1 MTSLANKHRPRRFD
15 EVVGQEAEVKVLT
28 TILEKNWKPNAIMLT
43 GPFGTGKTTL
53 SRLIARAL
61 LCERLQGVEPCGECN
76 SCQAVDEDNHPG
88 YTELD
93 AASQGLVNDVRAMKD
108 MIAYRAI
115 GDKPRLIC
123 YDEAH
128 MLSAAAQ
135 NALLQTIEEGQR
147 NTIFIFATT
156 EVGKMLP
163 TMRSR
168 CIELQMK
175 LLSVGQISNRVKKVA
190 KLEGIVIEE
199 RASKIIGTYVRGHVR
214 DAIIL
219 LEQLSQTSEEVTE
232 ELTRSYLR
240 LDKNDVIYEFLTM
253 TEKKE
258 GVERLEH
265 LLCNFSPYEL
275 AELIGEILTNAYK
288 LSIGIDSSTQ
298 ADKAWLTKVIE
309 ERGDTLLDQ
318 AEAILSLKT
327 DFSTITYG
335 IAAFAN
341 ILFENKLAVKGPKN
355 RLGNVGRVATGEHHV
370 MPTRKPGKDD
380 R

>member
-1 MTSLANKHRPRRFD
+1 MTSLASKYRPKRFAD
-15 EVVGQEAEVKVLT
+15 VVGQEAEVKVLT

-61 LCERLQGVEPCGECN
+61 LCDNREGVEPCGECI
-76 SCQAVDEDNHPG
+76 SCVAVDEDNHPG

-115 GDKPRLIC
+115 GDKPRLVC

-163 TMRSR
+163 TIRSR
-168 CIELQMK
+168 CVELKMK
-175 LLSVGQISNRVKKVA
+175 LLSAGEIAQRVGYVA
-190 KLEGIVIEE
+190 KLEKIQIED
-199 RASKIIGTYVRGHVR
+199 RATRIIGTYVRGHVR
-214 DAIIL
+214 DAIVL
-219 LEQLSQTSEEVTE
+219 LEQLSQTADEVTE
-232 ELTRSYLR
+232 DLTRAYLR
-240 LDKNDVIYEFLTM
+240 LDKNDIIYQFLTIVD
-253 TEKKE
+253 KKE
-258 GVERLEH
+258 GVEQLEQ
-265 LLCNFSPYEL
+265 LLCNFSPFEL
-275 AELIGEILTNAYK
+275 AELIGEILTTAYK
-288 LSIGIDSSTQ
+288 LNIGIDNNTQ
-298 ADKAWLTKVIE
+298 ADKAWLMKVLE
-309 ERGDTLLDQ
+309 VRGESLLDQ

-341 ILFENKLAVKGPKN
+341 ILFENKVAVKGPKN
-355 RLGNVGRVATGEHHV
+355 RLGNYVIGSEISAHA
-370 MPTRKPGKDD
+370 MPVRKPGM
-380 R
+380 

>member
-1 MTSLANKHRPRRFD
+1 MTSLANKYRPKKFA
-15 EVVGQEAEVKVLT
+15 EVVGQETEVKVLT

-61 LCERLQGVEPCGECN
+61 LCDNREGVEPCGECN
-76 SCQAVDEDNHPG
+76 SCVAVDEDNHPG

-115 GDKPRLIC
+115 GDKPRLVC

-163 TMRSR
+163 TIRSR
-168 CIELQMK
+168 CVELQMK
-175 LLSVGQISNRVKKVA
+175 LLSAGEIAARVDQVA
-190 KLEGIVIEE
+190 KAEGIRIED
-199 RASKIIGTYVRGHVR
+199 RATRIIGTYVRGHVR

-219 LEQLSQTSEEVTE
+219 LEQLSHTADEVSE
-232 ELTRSYLR
+232 ELTRAYLR
-240 LDKNDVIYEFLTM
+240 LDKNDVIYRFLTIVD
-253 TEKKE
+253 KKE
-258 GVERLEH
+258 GVIQLEH
-265 LLCNFSPYEL
+265 LLCNFSPFEL
-275 AELIGEILTNAYK
+275 AELIGDILTTAYK
-288 LSIGIDSSTQ
+288 LSIGIDNNTQ
-298 ADKAWLTKVIE
+298 ADKGWLIKVLE
-309 ERGDTLLDQ
+309 VRGENLLDQ

-341 ILFENKLAVKGPKN
+341 ILFENKVAVKGPKN
-355 RLGNVGRVATGEHHV
+355 RLSNYSVGAKASVHA
-370 MPTRKPGKDD
+370 MPTRKPGM
-380 R
+380 

>member
-1 MTSLANKHRPRRFD
+1 MTSLANKHRPRRFE

-28 TILEKNWKPNAIMLT
+28 TVLEKNWKPSAIMLT

-61 LCERLQGVEPCGECN
+61 LCDKREGVEPCGECN

-93 AASQGLVNDVRAMKD
+93 AASQGLVNDVRAMRD

-123 YDEAH
+123 YDESH

-156 EVGKMLP
+156 EAGKMLP
-163 TMRSR
+163 TIRSR
-168 CIELQMK
+168 CVELQMK
-175 LLSVGQISNRVKKVA
+175 LLSAGQIRDRVLKVA
-190 KLEGIVIEE
+190 KLESIVIEP
-199 RASKIIGTYVRGHVR
+199 RAAAVIGTYVRGHVR
-214 DAIIL
+214 DAIVL
-219 LEQLSQTSEEVTE
+219 LEQLSQTADEVTE

-240 LDKNDVIYEFLTM
+240 LDKNDVIYQFLTM
-253 TEKKE
+253 EGKKE
-258 GVERLEH
+258 GVEQLEH
-265 LLCNFSPYEL
+265 LLCNFSPFEL
-275 AELIGEILTNAYK
+275 AELIGEILTTAYK
-288 LSIGIDSSTQ
+288 LSIGIDDNTQ
-298 ADKAWLTKVIE
+298 ADRAWLQKVIE
-309 ERGDTLLDQ
+309 VRGENLLDQ
-318 AEAILSLKT
+318 AEAILSLRT

-341 ILFENKLAVKGPKN
+341 ILFENKVDVRGPHN
-355 RLGNVGRVATGEHHV
+355 RLGNRARSTPSSEHV
-370 MPTRKPGKDD
+370 MPTRKPGKDGE
-380 R
+380 